1 LFASLHFPLY
11 DSIRH
16 DNGNGKKRKEIKSLG
31 GAVSVYLIVRLFAL
45 IFTLVLMVFG
55 GEMGW
60 LSVWVGWLD

>member
-55 GEMGW
+55 G
-60 LSVWVGWLD
+60 